1 MPEGNGGPRRTTPV
15 ASGDMAIRDVGKRTS
30 RMTDSRAARV
40 PASAETTAGIATG
53 LIISVPLVMRMPWL
67 RRTPIGKLIE
77 LGGGAA
83 LVVKFAE
90 MIRDWER
97 EQEAMA
103 PPQVIDVPPVG
114 SV

>member
-1 MPEGNGGPRRTTPV
+1 MNEQLREIADRIDTTVEELLAFLDSPSGRRL
-15 ASGDMAIRDVGKRTS
+15 RRYL
-30 RMTDSRAARV
+30 
-40 PASAETTAGIATG
+40 ATG

-67 RRTPIGKLIE
+67 RRTPAGRLIE

-97 EQEAMA
+97 EEDAA
-103 PPQVIDVPPVG
+103 THPQVIDVPPAPPA
-114 SV
+114 

>member
-1 MPEGNGGPRRTTPV
+1 MNAQLQEIADRIDTTVDELLAFLDSPSGRRLRKYRGHR
-15 ASGDMAIRDVGKRTS
+15 SHRLRS
-30 RMTDSRAARV
+30 
-40 PASAETTAGIATG
+40 
-53 LIISVPLVMRMPWL
+53 LVMRMPWL

-103 PPQVIDVPPVG
+103 PPQVIDVPPARPV
-114 SV
+114 

>member
-1 MPEGNGGPRRTTPV
+1 
-15 ASGDMAIRDVGKRTS
+15 
-30 RMTDSRAARV
+30 
-40 PASAETTAGIATG
+40 
-53 LIISVPLVMRMPWL
+53 MRMPWL

-97 EQEAMA
+97 EQEAT

>member
-1 MPEGNGGPRRTTPV
+1 MNEQLREIADRIDTTVDELLAYLDSPSGRRL
-15 ASGDMAIRDVGKRTS
+15 RKYL
-30 RMTDSRAARV
+30 
-40 PASAETTAGIATG
+40 ATG
-53 LIISVPLVMRMPWL
+53 LIVSVPLVMRMPWL

-97 EQEAMA
+97 DQDAA
-103 PPQVIDVPPVG
+103 TRPQVIDVPPVRP
-114 SV
+114 V